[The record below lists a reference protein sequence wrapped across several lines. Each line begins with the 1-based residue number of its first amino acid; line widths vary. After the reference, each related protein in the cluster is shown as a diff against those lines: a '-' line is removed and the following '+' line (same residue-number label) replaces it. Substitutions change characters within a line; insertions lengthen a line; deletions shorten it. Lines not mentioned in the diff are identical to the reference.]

1 MDELSGAD
9 AIRVVP
15 ASPDDVAEIVA
26 LVNSAYRGESARDGW
41 TNESEL
47 LSGAR
52 TDSAMLSEA
61 YVTGPAT
68 ILLLRD
74 AAGLAG
80 CVLLEPAEETTTWYL
95 GMLTVDPRRQASGMG
110 RALLSA
116 AEDFVRG
123 RGATRVKMTVITLRE
138 TLIAWYER
146 RGYRRTGKSEP
157 FPYDNDRIGTPL
169 RDDLRFLI
177 LEKEL

>member
-1 MDELSGAD
+1 MDELSRASGAD
-9 AIRVVP
+9 AMRVVP
-15 ASPDDVAEIVA
+15 ARPDDVAEIVA
-26 LVNSAYRGESARDGW
+26 LVNSAYRGESARAGW

-80 CVLLEPAEETTTWYL
+80 VFSWNP
-95 GMLTVDPRRQASGMG
+95 PRR
-110 RALLSA
+110 
-116 AEDFVRG
+116 
-123 RGATRVKMTVITLRE
+123 
-138 TLIAWYER
+138 R
-146 RGYRRTGKSEP
+146 RPG
-157 FPYDNDRIGTPL
+157 
-169 RDDLRFLI
+169 I
-177 LEKEL
+177 LEC

>member
-1 MDELSGAD
+1 MDELSRASGAD
-9 AIRVVP
+9 AMRVVL
-15 ASPDDVAEIVA
+15 ARPDDVAEIVA
-26 LVNSAYRGESARDGW
+26 LVNSAYRGESAGW

-52 TDSAMLSEA
+52 TASAMLSEA

-95 GMLTVDPRRQASGMG
+95 GMLTVDPRRQAGGMG
-110 RALLSA
+110 RALLRRQRISSA
-116 AEDFVRG
+116 DAG
-123 RGATRVKMTVITLRE
+123 RRALR
-138 TLIAWYER
+138 
-146 RGYRRTGKSEP
+146 
-157 FPYDNDRIGTPL
+157 
-169 RDDLRFLI
+169 
-177 LEKEL
+177 